1 MLRTAMGRAPY
12 PRLPQAPALLA
23 AMIGLL
29 GLIAM
34 PGCSTRASGKDQ
46 KPAMGF
52 PPPAVVVAPVIRK
65 TVPIYG
71 EYVGQ
76 TAAVNMVEIRSQVE
90 GFLEKISFVE
100 GSTVQKGQLLFEI
113 DPREYEAA
121 VMKAKASLAQSEAAL
136 VKSKQDVAR
145 YRPLVGQH
153 AISQEQLDTAVAQAA
168 EDEANVEAAKAQL
181 AQAELNLGYTKIT
194 APLTGRIGQAQMKV
208 GALVQAGTSLLDTL
222 YSINPIYVNFSVS
235 EAMYLEKKLHGKS
248 AAAFPPIELVLGDGS
263 AYRYKGRVDM
273 LAPEVDPATGTL
285 SIRAEFPNP
294 EGVLRPGLFVR
305 ARMVTSEKANALLVP
320 VEAIQEVQGA
330 QSVLV
335 VGNDNKVEF
344 RTITA
349 AETVG
354 NLRIVESGVQAG
366 DRVIVQGLQKVRPGM
381 PVTPQEQQE

>member
-1 MLRTAMGRAPY
+1 MLRTAKGRAPFTY
-12 PRLPQAPALLA
+12 LKQTPVVLA
-23 AMIGLL
+23 
-29 GLIAM
+29 GLIVLFALAVA
-34 PGCSTRASGKDQ
+34 PGCSSRASGKEQ
-46 KPAMGF
+46 KPAMAF
-52 PPPAVVVAPVIRK
+52 PPPAVIVAPVIRK

-76 TAAVNMVEIRSQVE
+76 TAAVNTVEIRSQVE

-100 GSTVQKGQLLFEI
+100 GSTVQKGQLLFQI

-145 YRPLVGQH
+145 YRPLVSQH
-153 AISQEQLDTAVAQAA
+153 AISQEQLDTAVAQEA
-168 EDEANVEAAKAQL
+168 EDEANVESAKAQL
-181 AQAELNLGYTKIT
+181 AQAELNLGYTQIT

-208 GALVQAGTSLLDTL
+208 GALVQAGSSLLDTL

-235 EAMYLEKKLHGKS
+235 ESMYLEKSLHKKS
-248 AAAFPPIELVLGDGS
+248 AAAFPPIELALGDGS
-263 AYRYKGRVDM
+263 TYSYKGRVDM
-273 LAPEVDPATGTL
+273 LAPEIDPATGTL

-294 EGVLRPGLFVR
+294 NGVLRPGLFVR
-305 ARMVTSEKANALLVP
+305 ARMVTSEATNALLVP

-335 VGNDNKVEF
+335 VGKDNRVEF
-344 RTITA
+344 RTVTA
-349 AETVG
+349 AATVG
-354 NLRIVESGVQAG
+354 NLRIIETGLQPG
-366 DRVIVQGLQKVRPGM
+366 ERVIVQGLQKVRPGM

>member
-1 MLRTAMGRAPY
+1 MLRTAEGRAP
-12 PRLPQAPALLA
+12 LSQGAKAAALLT
-23 AMIGLL
+23 AMVCFGGLL
-29 GLIAM
+29 VM

-46 KPAMGF
+46 KPAMAF
-52 PPPAVVVAPVIRK
+52 PPPAVVVAPVVRK

-100 GSTVQKGQLLFEI
+100 GSTVQKGQLLFQI
-113 DPREYEAA
+113 DPLEYEAA
-121 VMKAKASLAQSEAAL
+121 VMKAKASLAQSAAAL

-145 YRPLVGQH
+145 YRPLVSQH

-181 AQAELNLGYTKIT
+181 AQAELNLGYTKIA

-222 YSINPIYVNFSVS
+222 YSINPMYVNFSVS
-235 EAMYLEKKLHGKS
+235 EAMYLEKRLQS
-248 AAAFPPIELVLGDGS
+248 ERATAFPPIELVLGDGS
-263 AYRYKGRVDM
+263 VYRFKGHVDM

-294 EGVLRPGLFVR
+294 EGFLRPGLFVR
-305 ARMVTSEKANALLVP
+305 ARMMISEKANALLVP
-320 VEAIQEVQGA
+320 VEALQEVQGA

-344 RTITA
+344 RTVTA
-349 AETVG
+349 ADTVG
-354 NLRIVESGVQAG
+354 NLRVIESGLQAG
-366 DRVIVQGLQKVRPGM
+366 ERVIVQGSQKVRPGM
-381 PVTPQEQQE
+381 PVKPEEQQN